1 MGFFSSIFK
10 KIKKAVTKPLS
21 KIFKGVG
28 KGIAK
33 VAKNV
38 WKGVKGLG
46 SKAGQAY
53 GKFSQKLGPVG
64 MIGLSIAMPY
74 FLGAFS
80 GAGGGLWTGFGKAMG
95 TQVTG
100 PGGQIFKTGLFFRN
114 RCC

>member
-46 SKAGQAY
+46 TKAVQAY

-95 TQVTG
+95 TQVSG
-100 PGGQIFKTGLFFRN
+100 PG
-114 RCC
+114 